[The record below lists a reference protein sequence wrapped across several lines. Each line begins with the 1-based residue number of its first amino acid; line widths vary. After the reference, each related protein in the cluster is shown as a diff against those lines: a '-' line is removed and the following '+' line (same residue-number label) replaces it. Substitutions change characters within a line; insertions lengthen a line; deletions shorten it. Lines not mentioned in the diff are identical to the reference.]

1 MLREG
6 TTLWASDTSEQAVTE
21 AREWIREKQLTAED
35 VRLIQRD
42 GMTLIVAKR
51 RVEV

>member
-21 AREWIREKQLTAED
+21 SREWIREKGLTKDD
-35 VRLIQRD
+35 VKLIQKD
-42 GMTLIVAKR
+42 GQTLIVSKR